1 MAANWRPGGYQPFA
15 LNHANRQFYVAMHS
29 DGAEGSHK
37 NPAAE
42 IWAID
47 LKSKKRVARVA
58 GNNAVALA
66 VTRAKTPLLIAIDPL
81 TAGLVNYST
90 TPQLAP
96 LKRVDG
102 FGEAPIL
109 IETH

>member
-1 MAANWRPGGYQPFA
+1 
-15 LNHANRQFYVAMHS
+15 MHP

-47 LKSKKRVARVA
+47 LKSKQRVARVA
-58 GNNAVALA
+58 GNNAVSLA
-66 VTRAKTPLLIAIDPL
+66 VSRAKNPLLFVIDPL
-81 TAGLVNYST
+81 TAGIVNYVTS
-90 TPQLAP
+90 PQLAP
-96 LKRVDG
+96 NKRVDG